1 MSQRDALIEEIHS
14 AFTASE
20 HQGEAFLQGSFDG
33 HEPNERVPHSRKN
46 KKEWRG
52 IEAGHWRTVSSS
64 GSFAN
69 NHRALAV
76 AGVRAP

>member
-33 HEPNERVPHSRKN
+33 HEPNERVPPF
-46 KKEWRG
+46 KKEQEG
-52 IEAGHWRTVSSS
+52 VEGHRS
-64 GSFAN
+64 G
-69 NHRALAV
+69 ALENCEL
-76 AGVRAP
+76 